1 MPEPH
6 SHRESGQHVI
16 EHALDLLEAADKA
29 QDYPQATDGHT
40 AATAYAVSAL
50 YQEMRHGD
58 DQLAVLI
65 SAVQEQTAVL
75 REIRDSLREGSRT
88 GG

>member
-29 QDYPQATDGHT
+29 QDYPRRPTATPPPPPT
-40 AATAYAVSAL
+40 
-50 YQEMRHGD
+50 R
-58 DQLAVLI
+58 
-65 SAVQEQTAVL
+65 
-75 REIRDSLREGSRT
+75 
-88 GG
+88 